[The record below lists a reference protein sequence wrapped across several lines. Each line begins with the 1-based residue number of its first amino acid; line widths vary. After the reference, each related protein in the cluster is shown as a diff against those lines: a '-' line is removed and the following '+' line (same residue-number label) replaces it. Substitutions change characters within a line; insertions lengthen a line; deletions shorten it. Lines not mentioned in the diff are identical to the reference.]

1 MMRGMVMERCIGLM
15 GVATKEN
22 GLMVSKME

>member
-1 MMRGMVMERCIGLM
+1 MMRGMAMERCIGLM

-22 GLMVSKME
+22 GLMVSRME